1 MVIDLIQNPDES
13 AGEMVSRVP
22 QSGSGE
28 FRLGSQLVVRESQN
42 AVFFRDGKALDVFG
56 PGRHTIST
64 NNIPFL
70 TGLIGMLSGGK
81 SIFTAEVYFVSMRE
95 LTDMKWGTPQ
105 PVAYRDADLG
115 MVRLRAFG
123 QYSMRVKDPQLFV
136 TTVVGAR
143 GAYSTSS
150 IDEYLRGI
158 IVSEFNDLLGEAK
171 TPLLDLGGLTN
182 EMGATVRNSVGAD
195 FGRLGLE
202 LTTFQILA
210 ITPPEEVQKAI
221 DQRSA
226 MGALGNMSTYTQ
238 YQTANAIRDAA
249 NNPAGGAA
257 STGAGLGAG
266 MAMGQAMAQS
276 YQNANQ
282 QPAQQPAAAPPAAGV
297 NTTDVLAQLQK
308 LNELKQAGAL
318 TEDEFNSMKAKIIGG

>member
-1 MVIDLIQNPDES
+1 MVIDLIQNPNEGAD
-13 AGEMVSRVP
+13 EMVQRVP

-28 FRLGSQLVVRESQN
+28 FRLGSQLVVRESQS

-64 NNIPFL
+64 NNIPLL
-70 TGLIGMLSGGK
+70 TGLIGMLTGGR
-81 SIFTAEVYFVSMRE
+81 SMFTAEAYFVSMRE
-95 LTDMKWGTPQ
+95 LTNMKWGTPQ

-123 QYSMRVKDPQLFV
+123 QYSMRIKDPQLLV
-136 TTVVGAR
+136 TTVVGTR
-143 GAYSTSS
+143 GAYSTAS
-150 IDEYLRGI
+150 IDEYLRGL
-158 IVSEFNDLLGEAK
+158 IVSEFNDMLGEAK

-182 EMGATVRNSVGAD
+182 ELGATVRNSVGAD
-195 FGRLGLE
+195 FERLGLE

-226 MGALGNMSTYTQ
+226 MGALGNMATYTQ

-266 MAMGQAMAQS
+266 MAMGQAMSQS
-276 YQNANQ
+276 YQASAQ
-282 QPAQQPAAAPPAAGV
+282 QAAQPAAAPAASASS
-297 NTTDVLAQLQK
+297 TDVLAQLQK

-318 TEDEFNSMKAKIIGG
+318 TEDEFNSMKAKIIAS

>member
-1 MVIDLIQNPDES
+1 MVIDLIQNPNEGAD
-13 AGEMVSRVP
+13 EMVQRVP
-22 QSGSGE
+22 QSESGE
-28 FRLGSQLVVRESQN
+28 FRLGSQLVVRESQS

-64 NNIPFL
+64 NNIPLL
-70 TGLIGMLSGGK
+70 TGLIGMLTGGR
-81 SIFTAEVYFVSMRE
+81 SMFTAEAYFVSMRE
-95 LTDMKWGTPQ
+95 LTNMKWGTPQ

-123 QYSMRVKDPQLFV
+123 QYSMRIKDPQLLV
-136 TTVVGAR
+136 TTVVGTR
-143 GAYSTSS
+143 GAYSTAS
-150 IDEYLRGI
+150 IDEYLRGL
-158 IVSEFNDLLGEAK
+158 IVSEFNDMLGEAK

-182 EMGATVRNSVGAD
+182 ELGATVRNSVGAD
-195 FGRLGLE
+195 FERLGLE

-226 MGALGNMSTYTQ
+226 MGALGNMATYTQ

-266 MAMGQAMAQS
+266 MAMGQAMSQS
-276 YQNANQ
+276 YQASAQ
-282 QPAQQPAAAPPAAGV
+282 QAAQPAAAPAASASS
-297 NTTDVLAQLQK
+297 TDVLAQLQK

-318 TEDEFNSMKAKIIGG
+318 TEDEFNSMKAKIIAS

>member
-1 MVIDLIQNPDES
+1 MVIDLIQNPDETS
-13 AGEMVSRVP
+13 GEMVARVP

-56 PGRHTIST
+56 PGRYTIST
-64 NNIPFL
+64 NNIPLL
-70 TGLIGMLSGGK
+70 TGLIGMLTGGK
-81 SIFTAEVYFVSMRE
+81 SMFTAEAYFVSMRE
-95 LTDMKWGTPQ
+95 MTDMKWGTPQ

-143 GAYSTSS
+143 GVYNTSA

-171 TPLLDLGGLTN
+171 TPLLDLAGLTK
-182 EMGATVRNSVGAD
+182 ELGATVRNSVDAD
-195 FGRLGLE
+195 FERLGLE

-210 ITPPEEVQKAI
+210 ITPPDEVQKAI

-226 MGALGNMSTYTQ
+226 MGALGNMATYTQ
-238 YQTANAIRDAA
+238 YQTANAIHDAA

-257 STGAGLGAG
+257 ATGAGLGAG
-266 MAMGQAMAQS
+266 MAMGQAMTQAYQS
-276 YQNANQ
+276 AG
-282 QPAQQPAAAPPAAGV
+282 QPAQPAQPPQAAAGASA
-297 NTTDVLAQLQK
+297 NDVLAQLQK

-318 TEDEFNSMKAKIIGG
+318 TDDEFNTMKAKILAS